1 MGKCNG
7 SMTTNYFGENT
18 VRDYALKEQIR
29 IDAELTKKEISKD
42 FWKENEKKA
51 YEITKSD

>member
-1 MGKCNG
+1 
-7 SMTTNYFGENT
+7 MTTNYFGENT